1 MVVSMGLLFQ
11 EKVVSGIRALIDLAG
26 SVGRGSEGTKPARDV
41 PGVGAEA
48 RGGAGGS
55 APDA

>member
-1 MVVSMGLLFQ
+1 MGLLFQ